1 VQTLSELQLELTH
14 LRTRVAAGQQAL
26 LADWQ
31 PILADSGY
39 ARDAA
44 NLAAYIAFRRE
55 DLRSLQDRL
64 SELGLSS
71 LGRCEGHVAA
81 TLDAV
86 ALALDAL
93 SGVCPASDALPRAG
107 RANRLGDNRLKQ
119 NTLRLLGKEPKQRRV
134 RIMVTLPTAAAGEV
148 RFVRDL
154 IERGMD
160 IARINCAHDDAATWQ
175 AMIANI
181 HAATAATGRT
191 CLIHMDLAGP
201 KLRTG
206 EMAASPGLLRLKP
219 KRDERGDTRAPA
231 YFLFDASGEHG
242 GPGLRGATGL
252 AGYPRVSVARDWLDR
267 LHPGDLVEA
276 TDTRGKKRIFNVL
289 ERMGETHL
297 LACTADSV
305 WLEQGCALKHLSG
318 EGKQRVTKVG
328 ALEAS
333 PEVLLVHI
341 GDRILLSRDTSP
353 GEVGTEGGNDGGYA
367 GRIPCAQPEVL
378 DSLCVGERVF
388 IDDGQI
394 GAEVERLDADGA
406 WLRITRAR
414 PEGDKIRPAKGLN
427 FPDSDI
433 VLPALGEKDL
443 LDLDF
448 VAREADLVGYSF
460 VQSAADMDRLADEL
474 EARGA
479 GKLGRIAKIETRR
492 AVANLPEIV
501 VHGASRGPFGL
512 MIARGDLAV
521 EIGWSRLAE
530 IQEEILWLAEA
541 AHVPV
546 VWATQVFEQLIK
558 ENLPSRA
565 EMTDAAM
572 SERAE
577 CVMLNKG
584 PFVLDAIAMLDD
596 IARRMRAHQHK
607 KSARLRALH
616 W

>member
-1 VQTLSELQLELTH
+1 MAE
-14 LRTRVAAGQQAL
+14 
-26 LADWQ
+26 WQ
-31 PILADSGY
+31 PCLTGSGY
-39 ARDAA
+39 PQGAA

-55 DLRSLQDRL
+55 DLRKLQERL

-71 LGRCEGHVAA
+71 LGRCEGHVIA

-86 ALALDAL
+86 ALALNAL
-93 SGVCPASDALPRAG
+93 AGTCPTSEGTLGAAT
-107 RANRLGDNRLKQ
+107 RANRQGDNRLKQ
-119 NTLRLLGKEPKQRRV
+119 STQRLLGREPKRRRV
-134 RIMVTLPTAAAGEV
+134 RIMVTLPTAAAGEIG
-148 RFVRDL
+148 FVRDL

-175 AMIANI
+175 AMIDNVRS
-181 HAATAATGRT
+181 AADATGRT

-206 EMAASPGLLRLKP
+206 DMAASPGRLRLKP

-231 YFLFDASGEHG
+231 YFLFDASGEPG
-242 GPGLRGATGL
+242 GAGLRGATGL
-252 AGYPRVSVARDWLDR
+252 AGYPRVSVARDWLAR
-267 LHPGDLVEA
+267 LRPGDLVEA
-276 TDTRGKKRIFNVL
+276 TDTRGKKRILNVL
-289 ERMGETHL
+289 DRMGEAHQ

-305 WLEQGCALKHLSG
+305 WLEQGCALKHLG
-318 EGKQRVTKVG
+318 GDGKQRSAQVG
-328 ALEAS
+328 ALESS
-333 PEVLLVHI
+333 PEVLVVHI
-341 GDRILLSRDTSP
+341 GDRILLSRDPTP
-353 GEVGTEGGNDGGYA
+353 GELGNTEGYA

-378 DSLCVGERVF
+378 DSLRVGERVF
-388 IDDGQI
+388 IDDGSI
-394 GAEVERLDADGA
+394 GAEVDRLDAEGA
-406 WLRITRAR
+406 WLRISRAR

-427 FPDSDI
+427 FPDSQLQ
-433 VLPALGEKDL
+433 LPALVEKDL

-448 VAREADLVGYSF
+448 VAREADIVGYSF
-460 VQSAADMDRLADEL
+460 VQSGADMDRLADEL

-479 GKLGRIAKIETRR
+479 GGKGRIAKIETRN
-492 AVANLPEIV
+492 AVANLPEII
-501 VHGASRGPFGL
+501 VHGATRGPFGL

-521 EIGWSRLAE
+521 EIGWGRLAE

-596 IARRMRAHQHK
+596 IACRMRAHQHK

>member
-1 VQTLSELQLELTH
+1 MAE
-14 LRTRVAAGQQAL
+14 
-26 LADWQ
+26 WQ
-31 PILADSGY
+31 PCLTGSGY
-39 ARDAA
+39 PQGAA

-55 DLRSLQDRL
+55 DLRKLQERL

-71 LGRCEGHVAA
+71 LGRCEGHVIA

-86 ALALDAL
+86 ALALNAL
-93 SGVCPASDALPRAG
+93 AGTCPTSEGTLGAAT
-107 RANRLGDNRLKQ
+107 RANRQGDNRLKQ
-119 NTLRLLGKEPKQRRV
+119 STQRLLGREPKRRRV
-134 RIMVTLPTAAAGEV
+134 RIMVTLPTAAAGEIG
-148 RFVRDL
+148 FVRDL

-175 AMIANI
+175 AMIDNVRS
-181 HAATAATGRT
+181 AADASGRT

-206 EMAASPGLLRLKP
+206 DMAASPGRLRLKP

-231 YFLFDASGEHG
+231 YFLFDASGEPG
-242 GPGLRGATGL
+242 GAGLRGATGL
-252 AGYPRVSVARDWLDR
+252 AGYPRVSVARDWLAR
-267 LHPGDLVEA
+267 LRPGDLVEA
-276 TDTRGKKRIFNVL
+276 TDTRGKKRILNVL
-289 ERMGETHL
+289 DRMGEAHQ

-305 WLEQGCALKHLSG
+305 WLEQGCALKHLG
-318 EGKQRVTKVG
+318 GDGKQRSAPVG
-328 ALEAS
+328 ALESS
-333 PEVLLVHI
+333 PEVLVVHI
-341 GDRILLSRDTSP
+341 GDRILLSRDPTP
-353 GEVGTEGGNDGGYA
+353 GELGNTEGYA

-378 DSLCVGERVF
+378 DSLRVGERVF
-388 IDDGQI
+388 IDDGSI
-394 GAEVERLDADGA
+394 GAEVDRLDAEGA
-406 WLRITRAR
+406 WLRISRAR

-427 FPDSDI
+427 FPDSQLQ
-433 VLPALGEKDL
+433 LPALVEKDL

-448 VAREADLVGYSF
+448 VAREADIVGYSF
-460 VQSAADMDRLADEL
+460 VQSGADMDRLADEL

-479 GKLGRIAKIETRR
+479 GGKGRIAKIETRN
-492 AVANLPEIV
+492 AVANLPEII
-501 VHGASRGPFGL
+501 VHGATRGPFGL

-521 EIGWSRLAE
+521 EIGWGRLAE

-596 IARRMRAHQHK
+596 IACRMRAHQHK

>member
-1 VQTLSELQLELTH
+1 
-14 LRTRVAAGQQAL
+14 VAVGQQAL
-26 LADWQ
+26 LSDWKAV
-31 PILADSGY
+31 LAGSGY
-39 ARDAA
+39 TQDAA

-55 DLRSLQDRL
+55 DLRSLQERL

-71 LGRCEGHVAA
+71 LGRCEGHVKA
-81 TLDAV
+81 TLDSV

-93 SGVCPASDALPRAG
+93 AGACPADDALPLPG
-107 RANRLGDNRLKQ
+107 RANRQGDRRLKQ
-119 NTLRLLGKEPKQRRV
+119 STQHLLGKEPKQRRM
-134 RIMVTLPTAAAGEV
+134 RIMVTVAAGEI

-160 IARINCAHDDAATWQ
+160 IARINCAHDDADTWQ
-175 AMIANI
+175 AMINNVRS
-181 HAATAATGRT
+181 AAAATGRA

-206 EMAASPGLLRLKP
+206 EMVASPGLLRLKP

-231 YFLFDASGEHG
+231 YFLFDASGEPG

-252 AGYPRVSVARDWLDR
+252 AGYPRVSVAREWLDR
-267 LHPGDLVEA
+267 LQPGDLVEV
-276 TDTRGKKRIFNVL
+276 TDTRGKKRICNVL
-289 ERMGETHL
+289 ERMGEAHL

-318 EGKQRVTKVG
+318 EGKQRASKVG
-328 ALEAS
+328 ELEAS

-341 GDRILLSRDTSP
+341 GDRILLSRDVSP
-353 GEVGTEGGNDGGYA
+353 GETGDESGYA

-378 DSLCVGERVF
+378 DSLRVGERVF

-394 GAEVERLDADGA
+394 GAEVERLAAEGA

-433 VLPALGEKDL
+433 QLPALGEKDL

-448 VAREADLVGYSF
+448 VARDADIVGYSF
-460 VQSAADMDRLADEL
+460 VQSAADMDCLADAL

>member
-1 VQTLSELQLELTH
+1 VQTLSELQRELTH
-14 LRTRVAAGQQAL
+14 LRARVTAGQQAL
-26 LADWQ
+26 LSGWQ
-31 PILADSGY
+31 PI
-39 ARDAA
+39 
-44 NLAAYIAFRRE
+44 LAAYIAFRRE
-55 DLRSLQDRL
+55 DLRSLQERL

-71 LGRCEGHVAA
+71 LGRCEGHVVA

-86 ALALDAL
+86 ALALEAL
-93 SGVCPASDALPRAG
+93 AGVCPSDAVGQRAG
-107 RANRLGDNRLKQ
+107 RANRQGDKRLKQ
-119 NTLRLLGKEPKQRRV
+119 NTQRLLGREPKQRRS
-134 RIMVTLPTAAAGEV
+134 RIMVTLPTVAAAEP

-160 IARINCAHDDAATWQ
+160 LARINCAHDEAAAWQ
-175 AMIANI
+175 AMIDNI
-181 HAATAATGRT
+181 RAASVATGRP

-231 YFLFDASGEHG
+231 YFLFDASGEPG

-252 AGYPRVSVARDWLDR
+252 AGYPRVSVARDWLVR
-267 LHPGDLVEA
+267 LQPGDLVEV
-276 TDTRGKKRIFNVL
+276 TDTRGKKRICNVL
-289 ERMGETHL
+289 ERMGEAHL

-305 WLEQGCALKHLSG
+305 WLEQGCALKHLAG
-318 EGKQRVTKVG
+318 AGKQRQASVG

-341 GDRILLSRDTSP
+341 GDRILLSRDSTP
-353 GEVGTEGGNDGGYA
+353 GEVGEEEGYA
-367 GRIPCAQPEVL
+367 GRTPCAQPEVL
-378 DSLCVGERVF
+378 DSLRVGERVF

-394 GAEVERLDADGA
+394 GAEVERIDEAGA

-427 FPDSDI
+427 FPDSNI
-433 VLPALGEKDL
+433 QLPALGEKDL

-448 VAREADLVGYSF
+448 VAREADIVGYSF
-460 VQSAADMDRLADEL
+460 VQSAADMDALADAL

-501 VHGASRGPFGL
+501 VHGAARGPFGL

>member
-1 VQTLSELQLELTH
+1 MQSLSEIQNELTR
-14 LRTRVAAGQQAL
+14 LRARVVDGQRDL
-26 LADWQ
+26 LMAWRDA
-31 PILADSGY
+31 LADSGY
-39 ARDAA
+39 APDAA

-55 DLRSLQDRL
+55 DHRGLQERL
-64 SELGLSS
+64 SQLGLSS
-71 LGRCEGHVAA
+71 LGRCEGHVVA

-86 ALALDAL
+86 ALALEAL
-93 SGVCPASDALPRAG
+93 AGTTAGEAVLMKTG
-107 RANRLGDNRLKQ
+107 RANRQGDKRLQK
-119 NTLRLLGKEPKQRRV
+119 NTQHLLGREPKQRRA
-134 RIMVTLPTAAAGEV
+134 RIMVTLPTAAAGEI

-154 IERGMD
+154 VEHGMD
-160 IARINCAHDDAATWQ
+160 IARINCAHDDADTWK
-175 AMIANI
+175 AMIANVRS
-181 HAATAATGRT
+181 AAKAAGRE

-206 EMAASPGLLRLKP
+206 EMAETPGRLRLKP

-231 YFLFDASGEHG
+231 YFLFDASGEPG

-252 AGYPRVSVARDWLDR
+252 AGYPRLAVARDWLDR

-289 ERMGETHL
+289 ERTGEAHM
-297 LACTADSV
+297 LACAADSV

-318 EGKQRVTKVG
+318 EGKQRATRVG
-328 ALEAS
+328 ALENT
-333 PEVLLVHI
+333 PEALLAHV
-341 GDRILLSRDTSP
+341 GDRLLLSRDPAP
-353 GEVGTEGGNDGGYA
+353 GEAGAEDGDA

-378 DSLCVGERVF
+378 DSLRVGERVF

-394 GAEVERLDADGA
+394 GAEVEHLDAAGA

-427 FPDSDI
+427 FPDSEI
-433 VLPALGEKDL
+433 QLPALGEKDL

-448 VAREADLVGYSF
+448 VVREADIVGYSF

-479 GKLGRIAKIETRR
+479 GGMGRIAKIETRR

-530 IQEEILWLAEA
+530 IQEEMLWLAEA

-558 ENLPSRA
+558 VNLPSRA

-572 SERAE
+572 AERAE

>member
-1 VQTLSELQLELTH
+1 VQSLPELQRELTQ
-14 LRTRVAAGQQAL
+14 LRARVASGQQAL
-26 LADWQ
+26 LRAWR
-31 PILADSGY
+31 PVLTGAEA

-55 DLRSLQDRL
+55 DLRSLQQQL

-71 LGRCEGHVAA
+71 LGRCEGHVTS
-81 TLDAV
+81 TLESVAQALE
-86 ALALDAL
+86 ALAGLSPAESAL
-93 SGVCPASDALPRAG
+93 RQTG
-107 RANRLGDNRLKQ
+107 RGNRQGDKRLKQ
-119 NTLRLLGKEPKQRRV
+119 NTQGLLGKEPKQRRT
-134 RIMVTLPTAAAGEV
+134 RIMVTLPTAAAGEM

-160 IARINCAHDDAATWQ
+160 IARINCAHDDVATWQ
-175 AMIANI
+175 AMIDNVRA
-181 HAATAATGRT
+181 AATASGRS

-201 KLRTG
+201 KLRTD
-206 EMAASPGLLRLKP
+206 EMAATPGRLRLKP
-219 KRDERGDTRAPA
+219 KRNEQGDTRAPA
-231 YFLFDASGEHG
+231 YFLLDASGEPG

-252 AGYPRVSVARDWLDR
+252 AGYARVSVEREWFARLQ
-267 LHPGDLVEA
+267 PGDLVEVA
-276 TDTRGKKRIFNVL
+276 DVRGKKRIFNL
-289 ERMGETHL
+289 LDRMGETHL

-305 WLEQGCALKHLSG
+305 WLEQGCLLKHLSG
-318 EGKQRVTKVG
+318 AGKPHVSKVG
-328 ALEAS
+328 VLESS
-333 PEVLLVHI
+333 PETLLVHG
-341 GDRILLSRDTSP
+341 GDQILLSRDSAP
-353 GEVGTEGGNDGGYA
+353 GEAGQEAGFA

-394 GAEVERLDADGA
+394 GAEVERLDADGT

-427 FPDSDI
+427 FPDSDLK
-433 VLPALGEKDL
+433 LPALGEKDL

-448 VAREADLVGYSF
+448 IAREADIVGYSF
-460 VQSAADMDRLADEL
+460 VQSAADMDHLADEL

-479 GKLGRIAKIETRR
+479 GHKGRIAKIETRR
-492 AVANLPEIV
+492 AVANLPEIM

-541 AHVPV
+541 AHLPV

>member
-1 VQTLSELQLELTH
+1 MQSLSEIQNELTS
-14 LRTRVAAGQQAL
+14 LRARVVDGQRDLLTAWRDAL
-26 LADWQ
+26 T
-31 PILADSGY
+31 DSGY
-39 ARDAA
+39 APDAA

-55 DLRSLQDRL
+55 DLRGLQERL
-64 SELGLSS
+64 SQLGLSS
-71 LGRCEGHVAA
+71 LGRCEGHVVA

-93 SGVCPASDALPRAG
+93 LGAAAGEAVLLKTG
-107 RANRLGDNRLKQ
+107 RANRQGDKRLQK
-119 NTLRLLGKEPKQRRV
+119 NTLRLLGREPKQRRA
-134 RIMVTLPTAAAGEV
+134 RIMVTLPTAAAGEI

-154 IERGMD
+154 VEHGMD
-160 IARINCAHDDAATWQ
+160 IARINCAHDDADTWK
-175 AMIANI
+175 AMIANVR
-181 HAATAATGRT
+181 AAAGAAGRE

-206 EMAASPGLLRLKP
+206 EMAETPGRLRLKP

-231 YFLFDASGEHG
+231 YFLFDASGEPG
-242 GPGLRGATGL
+242 GPGLRGAIGL
-252 AGYPRVSVARDWLDR
+252 AGYPRLSVARDWLDR
-267 LHPGDLVEA
+267 LRPGDLVEA

-289 ERMGETHL
+289 ERTGEAHM
-297 LACTADSV
+297 LACAADSV

-318 EGKQRVTKVG
+318 EGKQRANRVG
-328 ALEAS
+328 ALENM
-333 PEVLLVHI
+333 PEALLVHV
-341 GDRILLSRDTSP
+341 GDRLLLSRDPAP
-353 GEVGTEGGNDGGYA
+353 GSAGDVDGDA

-378 DSLCVGERVF
+378 DSLRVGERVF

-394 GAEVERLDADGA
+394 GAEVERLDAAGA

-427 FPDSDI
+427 FPDSEI
-433 VLPALGEKDL
+433 QLPALGEKDL

-448 VAREADLVGYSF
+448 VAREADIVGYSF

-479 GKLGRIAKIETRR
+479 GGMGRIAKIETRR

-530 IQEEILWLAEA
+530 IQEEMLWLAEA

-558 ENLPSRA
+558 VNLPSRA

-572 SERAE
+572 AERAE